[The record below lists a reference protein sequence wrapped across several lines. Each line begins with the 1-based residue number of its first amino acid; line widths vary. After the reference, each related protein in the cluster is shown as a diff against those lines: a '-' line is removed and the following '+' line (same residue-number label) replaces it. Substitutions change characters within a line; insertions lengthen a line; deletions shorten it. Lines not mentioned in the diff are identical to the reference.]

1 VIAFVVPPSFVEAL
15 LDLVLRVDGR
25 TRSES
30 SSAAPEWNRYGS
42 PLIPRTNRYLSVKGE
57 HAGMSRSL
65 RFLTVI
71 IPKNGVIANG
81 CDYADVMAV
90 RRATDATCQ
99 PARAVS
105 VAMNQ
110 TAVVVC
116 CASLSTP
123 MMSAPMA

>member
-1 VIAFVVPPSFVEAL
+1 MIAFVVPPSFVEAL

-65 RFLTVI
+65 RFLSVI

-81 CDYADVMAV
+81 C
-90 RRATDATCQ
+90 ATGCYVNPMFYETTPSHQATKI
-99 PARAVS
+99 
-105 VAMNQ
+105 
-110 TAVVVC
+110 
-116 CASLSTP
+116 ASR
-123 MMSAPMA
+123 